1 MMPGAPHQESSP
13 GEISRD
19 AIALFSSSRRNGNT
33 GQLIDLIAREL
44 EIEVIDLG
52 ELDISSFDYE
62 HRNRNDDF
70 EPLMRRLL
78 GFNQL
83 IFASPVYWYS
93 VTAGMK
99 MFLDRFSDYL
109 DLADLLAEGRR
120 LRGKQAYIACTSIC
134 TEAPASFID
143 TFVDTFDYL
152 GMHYRGIAHVN
163 CSDGYSPATGAA
175 EAEALIE
182 QVRRGRAVRATD
194 SVHTGEQQ

>member
-1 MMPGAPHQESSP
+1 MAAKDSG
-13 GEISRD
+13 ISRD

-44 EIEVIDLG
+44 DIEVIDLG
-52 ELDISSFDYE
+52 ELNISSFDYE

-93 VTAGMK
+93 VTAAMK
-99 MFLDRFSDYL
+99 MFLDRLSDYL
-109 DLADLLAEGRR
+109 DLPDLLAEGRR
-120 LRGKQAYIACTSIC
+120 LRGKRAYIACTSIC

-143 TFVDTFDYL
+143 TFVDTFEYL
-152 GMHYRGIAHVN
+152 GMHYGGITHVD
-163 CSDGYSPATGAA
+163 CSDGYSPANGTA
-175 EAEALIE
+175 EAMALIE
-182 QVRRGRAVRATD
+182 RARHASAARAMD
-194 SVHTGEQQ
+194 AAYGGEKQ